1 MKKRVQIAF
10 GVLFLTVFGFVAWQV
25 LVTREEPIING
36 QPLRFWLENYT
47 FVSAEFDRAVQKAGT
62 NAIPTLLRMLK
73 QRDSPLKVRAM
84 ALAQQQDFVKIPFF
98 PDKEQNAK
106 GYQAFLKLGVAAK
119 SAVPRLIEIY
129 ESQISD
135 ESQGWTARSL
145 GAVGP
150 EAKQAV
156 PALLRG
162 VTNSSVRVRTQ
173 TIVALSFIRS
183 DMGAVVPALTE
194 CLNAPNTLVRLSA
207 CTALANLGTD
217 AKAGVPTLAKLL
229 NDPNHD
235 VRAGAANAI
244 ISIDPAFLEQIAPN
258 ALMGVQAEAAAR
270 RAFIIKYE
278 MYRSAPTNTLKATDP
293 EAAARA
299 GVK

>member
-1 MKKRVQIAF
+1 MTKRVQIAL
-10 GVLFLTVFGFVAWQV
+10 GVLFITVFGLVAWQV
-25 LVTREEPIING
+25 LVAREEPVING

-62 NAIPTLLRMLK
+62 NAIPTLLRMLR
-73 QRDSPLKVRAM
+73 QRDSSLKVRAM
-84 ALAQQQDFVKIPFF
+84 ALAQQQDLVKIPFF
-98 PDKEQNAK
+98 PDKEQNAQAC
-106 GYQAFLKLGVAAK
+106 QAFIKLGVAAK
-119 SAVPRLIEIY
+119 AAVPRLIEIY
-129 ESQISD
+129 ESQISE

-194 CLNAPNTLVRLSA
+194 RLNDPNTLVRLSA
-207 CTALANLGTD
+207 CTALANLGTE
-217 AKAGVPTLAKLL
+217 AREGVPTLAKLL

-244 ISIDPAFLEQIAPN
+244 ISIDPAFLQQVAPN
-258 ALMGVQAEAAAR
+258 ALIGVQAEAAAK
-270 RAFIIKYE
+270 RAFVIKYE
-278 MYRSAPTNTLKATDP
+278 TYRSPPTNTLKAIDP
-293 EAAARA
+293 ESAARA
-299 GVK
+299 GVR